1 MADRPIITLLTDFG
15 TADAFVGVMKGI
27 ILGIAPH
34 AHLVDLTHEVP
45 PQAVAVAAFLLETAW
60 REFPPGTIHL
70 VVVDPGVGSTRR
82 ALGAEGPRGRFV
94 APDNGVLT
102 PVFEA
107 GEAPAVH
114 ALTRPEFFRHPV
126 SRTFHGRDIFAP
138 VAGHLAGGV
147 PLAALG
153 PPVTDPVLLAGLRP
167 EPLPDGGVAGKV
179 LHVDRFGNLI
189 TNLPAAL
196 AAAGQ
201 GIPVVTVAGRQIR
214 GLAESYAA
222 ALSDRPGAIVGSAGT
237 VEVFLPG
244 GSAAALLAVGRGAP
258 VTLTFARE

>member
-15 TADAFVGVMKGI
+15 TADVFVGVMKGV

-34 AHLVDLTHEVP
+34 ARLVDLTHEVP
-45 PQAVAVAAFLLETAW
+45 PQAVAVAAFFLETAW

-70 VVVDPGVGSTRR
+70 VVVDPGVGSARR
-82 ALGAEGPRGRFV
+82 ALAAEGPRARFV
-94 APDNGVLT
+94 APDNGLLT
-102 PVFEA
+102 AILEA
-107 GEAPAVH
+107 GEATAVH

-126 SRTFHGRDIFAP
+126 SRTFQARDIFAP
-138 VAGHLAGGV
+138 VAGHLATGT

-153 PPVTDPVLLAGLRP
+153 PPVTDPVRLALPRP
-167 EPLPDGGVAGKV
+167 APLPDGGAAGEV

-189 TNLPAAL
+189 TNLSAAL
-196 AAAGQ
+196 VAAGG
-201 GIPVVTVAGRQIR
+201 GIPVLTVAGRQIR

-222 ALSDRPGAIVGSAGT
+222 APLDRPGAIVGSAGT

-244 GSAAALLAVGRGAP
+244 GSAAAHLGVGRGAP
-258 VTLTFARE
+258 VILTFARE

>member
-15 TADAFVGVMKGI
+15 IADAFVGVMKGV

-45 PQAVAVAAFLLETAW
+45 PQAVTVAAFLLETAW
-60 REFPPGTIHL
+60 REFPPTTIHL
-70 VVVDPGVGSTRR
+70 VVVDPGVGSARR
-82 ALGAEGPRGRFV
+82 ALAAAGPRGRFV

-102 PVFEA
+102 PVLEA
-107 GEAPAVH
+107 GEATAVH

-126 SRTFHGRDIFAP
+126 SGTFHGRDIFAP
-138 VAGHLAGGV
+138 VAGHLANGV
-147 PLAALG
+147 SLAALG
-153 PPVTDPVLLAGLRP
+153 PPVPDAVLLALPRS
-167 EPLPDGGVAGKV
+167 EPRPDGGAAGEV
-179 LHVDRFGNLI
+179 LHVDRFGNLM

-196 AAAGQ
+196 VTAGR

-222 ALSDRPGAIVGSAGT
+222 APSDRPGAIVGSAGT
-237 VEVFLPG
+237 VEVFLRG
-244 GSAAALLAVGRGAP
+244 GSAAALLGVDRGAP
-258 VTLTFARE
+258 VILTFARE